1 MSKKNVAF
9 TICAKNYMAQALTLK
24 ESFEK
29 YNSETDFFIFLSD
42 ETANEE
48 LPEVISLDNSWI
60 PDWEIMAFK
69 YNVIEFSTSIKPF
82 CIDYLFSKRY
92 EKVIYLDPDICVF
105 STLETIYDTL
115 ECKSII
121 LTPHQC
127 ELIENNNGPIAENVV
142 SNVGIYNLGFIAIKN
157 NTIGQS
163 VVNWWKKRL
172 SSSCYISYE
181 EGLFVDQ
188 KWIDF
193 IPGFFPEEVLI
204 SRNLGMN
211 VALWNIQE
219 RMVYKKDDTYYV
231 KSTINQ
237 GREDKLLF
245 YHFSGFNPETP
256 HLIDKRH
263 DKYTS
268 VQYPGM
274 KELLEY
280 YAEREFANGYRKYHQ
295 MTYSFNDFSDGTTI
309 LPIHRRMYRINEDKL
324 SKFTNLF
331 LAGGDLYN
339 LLKRNHL
346 LSKIKAGGFNTSPK
360 SDNSKLKSRV
370 NMLMIFLLHVL
381 GINKYSKLLKFCK
394 YVGNVENVN
403 YLYKI

>member
-29 YNSETDFFIFLSD
+29 YNDETDFFIFLSD
-42 ETANEE
+42 KIDNEK
-48 LPEVISLDNSWI
+48 LPKVIPLDNSWI
-60 PDWEIMAFK
+60 PEWEKMAFK
-69 YNVIEFSTSIKPF
+69 YDVIEFSTSIKPF
-82 CIDYLFSKRY
+82 CIDLLFSKEY

-105 STLETIYDTL
+105 STLETIYEKLDNN
-115 ECKSII
+115 SII
-121 LTPHQC
+121 LTPHHC
-127 ELIENNNGPIAENVV
+127 ELIENYNGPIADNAV

-157 NTIGQS
+157 NIIGQS

-172 SSSCYISYE
+172 SDSCYISYE

-188 KWIDF
+188 KWMDF
-193 IPGFFPEEVLI
+193 IPGFFPKEVLI
-204 SRNLGMN
+204 SRNLGLN

-219 RMVYKKDDTYYV
+219 RTVYKKDDTYYV

-256 HLIDKRH
+256 HLIDKRNNM
-263 DKYTS
+263 YTS
-268 VQYPGM
+268 VLYPEM

-280 YAEREFANGYRKYHQ
+280 YAKREFANGYKKYHK
-295 MTYSFNDFSDGTTI
+295 MKYSFNNFSDGTPI
-309 LPIHRRMYRINEDKL
+309 LSIHRRMYRLNEEKL

-331 LAGGDLYN
+331 ETDDDMYN

-346 LSKIKAGGFNTSPK
+346 LSKTKRGEFNNQKISDK
-360 SDNSKLKSRV
+360 SKIRTYISRL
-370 NMLMIFLLHVL
+370 MLLLLRIL
-381 GINKYSKLLKFCK
+381 GINTYSKFLKFCK
-394 YVGNVENVN
+394 YVGKIENIN
-403 YLYKI
+403 YIYKI

>member
-1 MSKKNVAF
+1 MSNNNVAF

-29 YNSETDFFIFLSD
+29 YNSGIDFFIFLSD
-42 ETANEE
+42 ETANED
-48 LPEVISLDNSWI
+48 LPEVISLDYSWI
-60 PDWEIMAFK
+60 PDWEKMAFK
-69 YNVIEFSTSIKPF
+69 YDVIEFSTSIKPF
-82 CIDYLFSKRY
+82 CIDFLFSKGY

-105 STLETIYDTL
+105 STLETIYDSL
-115 ECKSII
+115 GCKSII
-121 LTPHQC
+121 LTPHHC
-127 ELIENNNGPIAENVV
+127 ELIEDDNSPIADNVV

-163 VVNWWKKRL
+163 VVNWWKERL

-188 KWIDF
+188 KWMDF

-204 SRNLGMN
+204 SKHLGLN

-219 RMVYKKDDTYYV
+219 RMVYKKNDTYYV
-231 KSTINQ
+231 KSIINQ
-237 GREDKLLF
+237 EREDKLLF

-256 HLIDKRH
+256 HLIDKRN

-268 VQYPGM
+268 VQYPEM

-280 YAEREFANGYRKYHQ
+280 YAKREFANGYKKYRK
-295 MTYSFNDFSDGTTI
+295 MKYSFNDFSDGTPI
-309 LPIHRRMYRINEDKL
+309 LSIHRRMYRINEDKL
-324 SKFTNLF
+324 SEFVNLF
-331 LAGGDLYN
+331 AAGGDMYN
-339 LLKRNHL
+339 LLKRNYL
-346 LSKIKAGGFNTSPK
+346 LSDIRNCGFNNIKK
-360 SDNSKLKSRV
+360 SNNSKLRT
-370 NMLMIFLLHVL
+370 NIDRLMLFLLRVL
-381 GINKYSKLLKFCK
+381 GINKYSKFLKFCK
-394 YVGNVENVN
+394 YVGRVENIN